1 MGSERPQ
8 TSSSFVSPSIYH
20 VFLSFRGE
28 DTRKTFTDQLYV
40 ALVGAGWRTFK
51 DDNEIER
58 GENINTELENAII
71 RSRSSIIIIS
81 KNYATSTWC
90 LDELVK
96 ILEHKRTKGHAILPV
111 FYHVDPSE
119 VKHQKKSFAEAFTRY
134 ERQIEAE
141 SDEGKKEWM
150 DKVGKWRAA
159 LGEVADLGGVTVNNQ
174 GDRKSEAKAIKEK
187 KEKEERQGEIK
198 SE

>member
-1 MGSERPQ
+1 VIGKLDLMGSERPQ
-8 TSSSFVSPSIYH
+8 TSSSFVYPSIYH

-28 DTRKTFTDQLYV
+28 DTRKTFTDTLYA

-58 GENINTELENAII
+58 GENIKTELENAII
-71 RSRSSIIIIS
+71 NSRSSIIIIS

-96 ILEHKRTKGHAILPV
+96 ILEHKRTKGHAVLPV

-119 VKHQKKSFAEAFTRY
+119 VRDQKKSFAEAFASY
-134 ERQIEAE
+134 ERQIKAE
-141 SDEGKKEWM
+141 SDEGKRELI
-150 DKVGKWRAA
+150 DKVRKWRAA
-159 LGEVADLGGVTVNNQ
+159 LGEVADSGGVLVNNQ
-174 GDRKSEAKAIKEK
+174 EYK
-187 KEKEERQGEIK
+187 
-198 SE
+198 

>member
-1 MGSERPQ
+1 MVYEKPQ
-8 TSSSFVSPSIYH
+8 TSSSFVSPCIYH

-28 DTRKTFTDQLYV
+28 DTRKTFTDRLYA

-58 GENINTELENAII
+58 GENIKTELEHAIVHSRSAII
-71 RSRSSIIIIS
+71 ILS

-96 ILEHKRTKGHAILPV
+96 ILEHKRTKGHGILPV

-119 VKHQKKSFAEAFTRY
+119 VKDQTKSFAEAFRRY
-134 ERQIEAE
+134 EQQIEAE
-141 SDEGKKEWM
+141 SDEGKREWI
-150 DKVGKWRAA
+150 DKVQKWRAA
-159 LGEVADLGGVTVNNQ
+159 LGEVADLVSVTVINQ
-174 GDRKSEAKAIKEK
+174 EDR
-187 KEKEERQGEIK
+187 
-198 SE
+198 